1 MKIAMPVAQVVGWP
15 GKRCFELRK
24 RRAIIDGLWRSED
37 GEEQFEL
44 ILRILSAK
52 GLTPVEFAELVLDAG
67 EGWGMYPT
75 KWRRIET
82 QQGRSA

>member
-1 MKIAMPVAQVVGWP
+1 MKIRVPTAEVIGWP
-15 GKRCFELRK
+15 GRMNLELRK
-24 RRAIIDGLWRSED
+24 RRAIVDSLWRSED

-44 ILRILSAK
+44 ILRILTAK